1 MYREKHWQLL
11 DMDIPMACQIR
22 KMALHS
28 WRVTSLLCPMKS
40 VQKSLAPQA
49 HVCILHPLEWSL
61 SKLFTYAVNKDQL
74 THAVEIVEVKKPVN
88 IGERLRESFQW
99 RPLTIGNIDITFPK
113 CWVTPYQGHSLVY
126 SLYSYLSLFCFPFPT
141 SCFPLPALA
150 SCL

>member
-11 DMDIPMACQIR
+11 DMDIPMACRIR

-49 HVCILHPLEWSL
+49 HVVILHPMEWSL
-61 SKLFTYAVNKDQL
+61 SKLLTYVVNKDQL

-88 IGERLRESFQW
+88 IGERLCESFQW
-99 RPLTIGNIDITFPK
+99 RSLTIGNIDAYNLSK
-113 CWVTPYQGHSLVY
+113 VLSDSLPRALS
-126 SLYSYLSLFCFPFPT
+126 SLLTLLIPFSILLPI
-141 SCFPLPALA
+141 SKFLLLVFHFPL
-150 SCL
+150 